1 MLAISNGAKGYQ
13 QKLHDL
19 ERPTALLSSIFVSQH
34 TDPKKRKPPTYGDF
48 CFYKPTHDGDRPD
61 YIYGS
66 AYMGLVKQKKL
77 PAWALFCFKDLSAS
91 ALDDYE
97 PLEYALIA
105 QDAVLLHPEQ
115 VGPNSYR
122 GLLLAQESASEQ
134 KRVFVNDKGQAI
146 SLTLPHVGTK
156 VIAEEDVVLSL

>member
-1 MLAISNGAKGYQ
+1 M
-13 QKLHDL
+13 HDL

-34 TDPKKRKPPTYGDF
+34 TDTKKRKAPTYTDF

-66 AYMGLVKQKKL
+66 AYMGLISQKRM
-77 PAWALFCFKDLSAS
+77 PPWALFCFKELSAS
-91 ALDDYE
+91 ALDEYE
-97 PLEYALIA
+97 PSEYALIA
-105 QDAVLLHPEQ
+105 QDAVLLHPEK

-134 KRVFVNDKGQAI
+134 QRVFINDEGQAI

-156 VIAEEDVVLSL
+156 VIAEENVILSL